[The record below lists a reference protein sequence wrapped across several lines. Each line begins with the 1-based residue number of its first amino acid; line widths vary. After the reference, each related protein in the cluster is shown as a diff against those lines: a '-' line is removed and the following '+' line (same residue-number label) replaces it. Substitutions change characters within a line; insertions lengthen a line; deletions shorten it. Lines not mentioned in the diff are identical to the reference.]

1 MLKKTN
7 ILLLITVFLFGSLS
21 VGMAQDKAVYVKKKY
36 GKRERQVLTFDF
48 SKIKKPAS
56 VAEMNPVFHNP
67 PIHQDTTGT
76 CWCFATTSFLESE
89 VYRLHQKKVKISEI
103 FTVYHEYLEK
113 VRRYVREK
121 GNSAFAEGSEH
132 NAVIHRMKQYG
143 AVPESAYT
151 GLIDGRTG
159 HNHGPMV
166 REMRNYLQFIK
177 QHNYWHE
184 DEILANI
191 RNILNR
197 YLGEPPKTVTVDG
210 QIMTPKE
217 YLKNVLQLPLNDY
230 VAFMSTKSLP
240 FYTKGEY
247 KVPDNWWHSTA
258 YHNVPLNEFY
268 GIIKNAIK
276 NGYSVDLGGDVSEP
290 GKNGENEVAVIPSF
304 DIPGKYINQDSR
316 EFRFYNHTSTDDHAI
331 HLIGYKRVGKHDWFL
346 IKDSGRSA
354 YAGPSKGYYFFR
366 DDFIKLKMLTILVH
380 KDAAKEVLKKFNLN

>member
-1 MLKKTN
+1 MFKKSN
-7 ILLLITVFLFGSLS
+7 ILLLSAVFLLASLS
-21 VGMAQDKAVYVKKKY
+21 GAMAQDKVTYVKKKY
-36 GKRERQVLTFDF
+36 RGRERQVLTFDL

-56 VAEMNPVFHNP
+56 VAEMKPVFHNP

-113 VRRYVREK
+113 VRRYVRKK
-121 GNSAFAEGSEH
+121 GNSAFAQGSEH

-151 GLIDGRTG
+151 GLINGRTG

-166 REMRNYLQFIK
+166 REIRNYLEFIK
-177 QHNYWHE
+177 QHNYWYE
-184 DEILANI
+184 DEILANV

-210 QIMTPKE
+210 QTMTPKE

-230 VAFMSTKSLP
+230 VAIMSTQSIP
-240 FYTKGEY
+240 FYTRGEY
-247 KVPDNWWHSTA
+247 KVPDNWWHCTA
-258 YHNVPLNEFY
+258 YYNVPLNEFY
-268 GIIKNAIK
+268 SIIKNAIK

-354 YAGPSKGYYFFR
+354 FSGPNKGYYFFR

-380 KDAAKEVLKKFNLN
+380 KDAAQEVLKKFK